1 MVRHLLI
8 VATAFRISGLFIT
21 VAALVALGDLAET
34 FLTTRKLPPPDTS
47 APLDIGTYGLV
58 GVMNNTARGV
68 DHVLHHVL
76 HALSGLATVLL
87 VVLAVAS
94 VLALAFGVL
103 LYLTGRGII
112 HHATW
117 ARISAIVMSAGL
129 ALASCAIMAAMR
141 RDNAPFAVLP
151 IAASLYT
158 LWVMIGRFG

>member
-8 VATAFRISGLFIT
+8 VASLFRASGILVA

-34 FLTTRKLPPPDTS
+34 ALVMRKTPPPDTS
-47 APLDIGTYGLV
+47 APLAIGTYGLV
-58 GVMNNTARGV
+58 GLISNAARG
-68 DHVLHHVL
+68 LGHVL
-76 HALSGLATVLL
+76 HALAGLASVLL

-112 HHATW
+112 HHASW

-129 ALASCAIMAAMR
+129 LLASCAIMAVMR
-141 RDNAPFAVLP
+141 RDHAPFAVLP
-151 IAASLYT
+151 IVLSLYT
-158 LWVMIGRFG
+158 LWVMIRRFA